1 MLKKLIIGGFAIA
14 LLSIV
19 FTTAAPTPAS
29 AARETG
35 KGCTAHVYKKGS
47 RSTCVKYIQ
56 KMLNGIDTTY
66 RKYYGSSPLVAD
78 GIFGS
83 KVYTQVYRY
92 QKYFYHKTGTGV
104 VDRITWRMLCEYAG
118 QPSFSDS
125 KASATKKAAWQASY
139 QAGCYVEKLITG
151 TGRIKKISR
160 Y

>member
-19 FTTAAPTPAS
+19 FTTAAPTSAS
-29 AARETG
+29 AAARETG

-56 KMLNGIDTTY
+56 KMLNGTY
-66 RKYYGSSPLVAD
+66 VAYRNDYGGSILAAD
-78 GIFGS
+78 GIFGP
-83 KVYTQVYRY
+83 KTYTQVYRY

-104 VDRITWRMLCEYAG
+104 VDRITWRRLCEYAG
-118 QPSFSDS
+118 QASFMNNN
-125 KASATKKAAWQASY
+125 ASATKKAAWQASY
-139 QAGCYVEKLITG
+139 MAGCYVEKPTSTG
-151 TGRIKKISR
+151 YKTISR